1 MGLESAGA
9 MEKWRRDWGIHCV
22 GEGAR
27 LRRLAGGLAALLVLS
42 DDVVG
47 WGGDSGMSGSRVR
60 LRERGAVGGE
70 AVEVDVLGT

>member
-1 MGLESAGA
+1 MGLEYSADGRV
-9 MEKWRRDWGIHCV
+9 KWRRDWGIHCV

-27 LRRLAGGLAALLVLS
+27 LRRLAGGLAALSVLL
-42 DDVVG
+42 DVVC

-70 AVEVDVLGT
+70 SVEVDVLGT

>member
-9 MEKWRRDWGIHCV
+9 MENWWRDWGIHCV

-27 LRRLAGGLAALLVLS
+27 LRRLAGGLAVLLVLS
-42 DDVVG
+42 DVVG